1 MIEWFSNRILS
12 LTRVTSFSSN
22 TSSIMDKWKP
32 SYCLQPATF
41 KTDQKASLNPD
52 LCCHNRSRW
61 RSERLLYV
69 GPKKKNK
76 ENQKWWKLLLLP
88 LVNLLWLFSTYFLP
102 PPLKLVCSWCKVAE
116 RIFLLYW
123 PGFFLQSPGA
133 YGTVHLNLFGI
144 SDASEDWNSSNKR
157 DYYYTHCLKITLN
170 VSFSASFR
178 FSKTR
183 QTWPFLAFWINFWP
197 FKM

>member
-1 MIEWFSNRILS
+1 MLSRCNRLVGPLLPNWIFRKLLQSTTLQSVQSSFEYKIFIVLYFIWFLYRNPRIPGNSFVASTMIEWFSNRILS

-69 GPKKKNK
+69 GPKKTKK
-76 ENQKWWKLLLLP
+76 TKSDEN
-88 LVNLLWLFSTYFLP
+88 S
-102 PPLKLVCSWCKVAE
+102 
-116 RIFLLYW
+116 
-123 PGFFLQSPGA
+123 FFYHS
-133 YGTVHLNLFGI
+133 
-144 SDASEDWNSSNKR
+144 
-157 DYYYTHCLKITLN
+157 
-170 VSFSASFR
+170 
-178 FSKTR
+178 
-183 QTWPFLAFWINFWP
+183 
-197 FKM
+197 